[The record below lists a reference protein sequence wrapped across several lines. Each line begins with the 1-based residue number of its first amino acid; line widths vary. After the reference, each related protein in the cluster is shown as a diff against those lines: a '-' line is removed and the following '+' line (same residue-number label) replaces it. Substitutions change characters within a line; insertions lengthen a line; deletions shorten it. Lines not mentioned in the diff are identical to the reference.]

1 MKPSSSFDLWDFE
14 PSDDGVGNADSLL
27 SGYTGAQNNQENVGM
42 IFCGSVFGYL
52 FRVCK
57 EMEIRGPRSEREL
70 GCFYVD
76 PSGTKVASL
85 SPNLDQWGLGK

>member
-1 MKPSSSFDLWDFE
+1 
-14 PSDDGVGNADSLL
+14 
-27 SGYTGAQNNQENVGM
+27 M

-52 FRVCK
+52 FWVCK
-57 EMEIRGPRSEREL
+57 EIRGPRSEREL